1 MLSVVVAIV
10 ILLLQSYILQEL
22 YNVVVKTEKKEEIKI
37 SKKRELTQWAKTAK
51 KLNFSYAVDGLS
63 KMRVQNKK
71 DINWKSFDTHVTCF
85 KKAAFKRFWIFHVN
99 DWKLYKMFLKLR
111 GLTKRWNYFSNS

>member
-37 SKKRELTQWAKTAK
+37 SKKRKLT
-51 KLNFSYAVDGLS
+51 
-63 KMRVQNKK
+63 
-71 DINWKSFDTHVTCF
+71 
-85 KKAAFKRFWIFHVN
+85 
-99 DWKLYKMFLKLR
+99 
-111 GLTKRWNYFSNS
+111 